1 MVPEMSNPLL
11 RPNDPRF
18 QRPEL
23 RDDAGQNRF
32 TDASDPTPDTPA
44 AAANNYA
51 AAGGEARPF
60 QPRYDAQQPA
70 RTGLLYLLGGLGLA
84 GMAVGLLALLR
95 IFTTG
100 WIAPLLGL
108 APAAAAWLLAWEDL
122 KAIRIGAIGE
132 QSRPGVRLALWLG
145 LVGFF
150 ACAAVVASM
159 IYREMTFLPD
169 VL

>member
-1 MVPEMSNPLL
+1 MSNPLL

-23 RDDAGQNRF
+23 RDEAGQNRF
-32 TDASDPTPDTPA
+32 TDDSPPPAGPPAEAGDT
-44 AAANNYA
+44 YA
-51 AAGGEARPF
+51 AASGDARPF
-60 QPRYDAQQPA
+60 QPRYEAQQPT
-70 RTGLLYLLGGLGLA
+70 RTGLLFLLGSFGYIGVT
-84 GMAVGLLALLR
+84 VGVLALLG

-122 KAIRIGAIGE
+122 KATRTGAMAAE
-132 QSRPGVRLALWLG
+132 ARPGVRLAMWLG
-145 LVGFF
+145 LLAFF
-150 ACAAVVASM
+150 GCAAVVASM

>member
-1 MVPEMSNPLL
+1 MSNPLL
-11 RPNDPRF
+11 RPNDPKF

-23 RDDAGQNRF
+23 RDEAGQNRF
-32 TDASDPTPDTPA
+32 SEDSAPQPSSA
-44 AAANNYA
+44 AQPQNNYA
-51 AAGGEARPF
+51 AAAGDVRPF
-60 QPRYDAQQPA
+60 QPRYEAQQHA
-70 RTGLLYLLGGLGLA
+70 RTGLLYLLGALGYA

-122 KAIRIGAIGE
+122 KAIRAGAIAE
-132 QSRPGVRLALWLG
+132 EARPGVRLAMWLG
-145 LVGFF
+145 LLALF
-150 ACAAVVASM
+150 ACASVVASM

>member
-1 MVPEMSNPLL
+1 MSNPLL
-11 RPNDPRF
+11 RPNDPKF
-18 QRPEL
+18 QRPDL
-23 RDDAGQNRF
+23 RDEAGQNRF
-32 TDASDPTPDTPA
+32 SEDSAPEADPPA
-44 AAANNYA
+44 ETANNYA
-51 AAGGEARPF
+51 TAAGDVRPF
-60 QPRYDAQQPA
+60 EPRYEVQQQA
-70 RTGLLYLLGGLGLA
+70 RTGLFYLLGGLGYA

-122 KAIRIGAIGE
+122 KAIRAGAIAE
-132 QSRPGVRLALWLG
+132 DARPGLRLAMWLG
-145 LVGFF
+145 LLAFF
-150 ACAAVVASM
+150 ACASVVASM